1 MFDGKLAVTT
11 FLTSQLLEC
20 DAPVIFAGEE
30 VSVRILERN
39 LYLNGETNINLRYY
53 ASPFVY
59 KVEPRY
65 AFRTHE
71 GTEVKVYVSNLH

>member
-1 MFDGKLAVTT
+1 MFDGKLVVTT
-11 FLTSQLLEC
+11 YLANFLLEF
-20 DAPVIFAGEE
+20 DAPVIFAWEE
-30 VSVRILERN
+30 VLVQVLERN
-39 LYLNGETNINLRYY
+39 LYLNRETHIDLNYY
-53 ASPFVY
+53 ATPFVY

>member
-1 MFDGKLAVTT
+1 V
-11 FLTSQLLEC
+11 Q
-20 DAPVIFAGEE
+20 V
-30 VSVRILERN
+30 LERN
-39 LYLNGETNINLRYY
+39 LYYNREMDVKLRYY

-59 KVEPRY
+59 KVEPRQ